1 MNNPRSAK
9 RGPTL
14 AAGRPAHSR
23 RLVRTIQPA
32 SPRARRLSSWFCYRS
47 SGDLFFFFF
56 VAAAAFAAT
65 AFVVIVVVA
74 IVVAI
79 VTMAVHQ

>member
-1 MNNPRSAK
+1 MNNLRSATW
-9 RGPTL
+9 GPAL
-14 AAGRPAHSR
+14 AAGLPAHSR
-23 RLVRTIQPA
+23 RMARTIQPA

-74 IVVAI
+74 IVVGI